1 MNFHI
6 SLSDRW
12 KSNMERYD
20 SVRNLR
26 FIHCTWH
33 FYFHKIKTFSLCF
46 WRFIGS
52 VWWLKMSLVRLSCY
66 FFFVATSQGF
76 SVFSSC
82 SSLKCAPYSQLFIQR
97 KRRLSL
103 NSNFYSFSFSIHA
116 THKSGSSVN
125 FFQYSTS
132 AQKVKNMRDKR
143 NGNSSFLALSGGDV
157 REAF

>member
-12 KSNMERYD
+12 KSNMKRYD
-20 SVRNLR
+20 SVRKLR

-66 FFFVATSQGF
+66 FFLLLHLKDFRHARVSNVRHIPSF
-76 SVFSSC
+76 LSSE
-82 SSLKCAPYSQLFIQR
+82 